1 MSAAIRRVSHNRR
14 TKERTAAKKTTS
26 FSLKCLVGFATRY
39 YKSAGMKKKKK
50 NGNETMTQTCSHYG
64 LTSHCRKSVEKSYQI
79 RSFYKFSY
87 SVLVYSIYMLLLLLL
102 YKLCTIYNIFMCI
115 N

>member
-39 YKSAGMKKKKK
+39 YKSAGMKKKK
-50 NGNETMTQTCSHYG
+50 NGNETMTQTCSDYG

-79 RSFYKFSY
+79 RSFYKLSY
-87 SVLVYSIYMLLLLLL
+87 SALVYSIYMLLLL
-102 YKLCTIYNIFMCI
+102 YTLCTIYNIFMCI